1 MAKKKSR
8 GIHPLVVVLLTLLAS
23 GAAAGVTYASYV
35 RTKYEGNHPYWSR
48 EAYRALD
55 PASLEHKAAEK
66 LLKPE
71 TLAFFSQQETVAAV
85 SGPALAD
92 AQPLQDKKEEG
103 IHIEHVSAGTY
114 EGFMIVVPDPKDVA
128 IVINPGY
135 DAGAPGPELDWYVDH
150 FSALAGINGGGFEDA
165 GGMGDGSVPQGLVIQ
180 GGKIVHGNGGGR
192 SSIVGLDKNGNLI
205 TAKVTG
211 QEALNRGVVEAVT
224 FGPTFIE
231 NGKVVYTSADAGT
244 LNMLN
249 PRTAMGQK
257 KDGTMLLLVVD
268 GRGPTSFGAQY
279 EDIVKIFQDYEAV
292 NAGNLDGGNSS
303 VMIYDGAY
311 ANYPVSMYN
320 SRNLPSVVLV
330 KGERKDG

>member
-8 GIHPLVVVLLTLLAS
+8 GIHPLAVLLLTLLAS
-23 GAAAGVTYASYV
+23 GAAAGVTYASYIK
-35 RTKYEGNHPYWSR
+35 TKYEGNHPCWSK

-55 PASLEHKAAEK
+55 PSSLEHKAAEK

-71 TLAFFSQQETVAAV
+71 TLAFFAQQETAASV

-92 AQPLQDKKEEG
+92 AQPSPDKQEEG

-165 GGMGDGSVPQGLVIQ
+165 GGRGDGSIPQGLVIQ

-211 QEALNRGVVEAVT
+211 QEALDRGVVEAVT

-279 EDIVKIFQDYEAV
+279 EDIVKIFKDYEAV

-330 KGERKDG
+330 KGVRKDG

>member
-1 MAKKKSR
+1 MAKRKSR
-8 GIHPLVVVLLTLLAS
+8 GIHPLVVVLLILVAG
-23 GAAAGVTYASYV
+23 GAAAAVSYASYV
-35 RTKYEGNHPYWSR
+35 KTKYEGNHPYWSKQT
-48 EAYRALD
+48 YRALD
-55 PASLEHKAAEK
+55 QNSLEYKAAQK

-71 TLAFFSQQETVAAV
+71 TIAFFNQEKAASSV

-92 AQPLQDKKEEG
+92 GTAAAEEKEEG

-165 GGMGDGSVPQGLVIQ
+165 GGRGDGSIPQGLVIQ
-180 GGKIVHGNGGGR
+180 NGKIIHGNGGGR
-192 SSIVGLDKNGNLI
+192 SSIVGLDKDGNLI
-205 TAKVTG
+205 TAKLTG
-211 QEALNRGVVEAVT
+211 EEALRRGVVDAIT

-231 NGKVVYTSADAGT
+231 DGKVVYTSADAGT

-279 EDIVKIFQDYEAV
+279 EDIIKVFKDYDAV

-330 KGERKDG
+330 KGEH